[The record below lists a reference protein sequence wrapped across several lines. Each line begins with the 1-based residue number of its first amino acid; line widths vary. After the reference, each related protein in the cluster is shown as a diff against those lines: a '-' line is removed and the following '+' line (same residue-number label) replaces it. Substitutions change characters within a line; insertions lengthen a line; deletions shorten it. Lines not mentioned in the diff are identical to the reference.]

1 MNTTF
6 KKTKDL
12 VEFIYSN
19 DFNESIWS
27 FYDFKKQ
34 TIKERIT
41 IITKNMNVSKYVAR
55 NAAKSI

>member
-12 VEFIYSN
+12 VDFIYSD

-34 TIKERIT
+34 TIKERTNILLA
-41 IITKNMNVSKYVAR
+41 NLNVSKFIASE
-55 NAAKSI
+55 AAKSI